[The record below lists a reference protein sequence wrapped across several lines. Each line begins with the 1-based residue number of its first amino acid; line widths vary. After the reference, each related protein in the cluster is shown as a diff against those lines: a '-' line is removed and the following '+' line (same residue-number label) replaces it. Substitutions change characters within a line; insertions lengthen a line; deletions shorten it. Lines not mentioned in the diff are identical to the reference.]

1 MMNDTLPLQ
10 ILYVGDGSVSRRLLQ
25 IGKLINAV
33 DKAKIDKSVCSAF
46 SCQSMERLISS
57 RSSVQPYFPLR

>member
-1 MMNDTLPLQ
+1 MHIQHLLRHLGSVGGQANMMNDALPLQ

-33 DKAKIDKSVCSAF
+33 DKAKIDII
-46 SCQSMERLISS
+46 RLQ
-57 RSSVQPYFPLR
+57 RL